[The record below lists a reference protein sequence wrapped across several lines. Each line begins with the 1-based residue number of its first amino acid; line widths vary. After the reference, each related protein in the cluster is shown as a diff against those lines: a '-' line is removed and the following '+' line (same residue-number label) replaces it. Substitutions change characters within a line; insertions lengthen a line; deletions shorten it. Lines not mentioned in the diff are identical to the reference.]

1 MLENLFDVILQMSF
15 YGMIAG
21 AFARFCA
28 YFCAICRARA
38 ASVFY
43 CGQSCR

>member
-21 AFARFCA
+21 AFAALLCILLR
-28 YFCAICRARA
+28 
-38 ASVFY
+38 
-43 CGQSCR
+43 